1 MSNHLFWISHLLMIA
16 ARTVGGLVNSGT
28 IEEMERDLTKVIE
41 DFDRAVNIE
50 ALRRIKEAG
59 ERTFPGDDAS

>member
-1 MSNHLFWISHLLMIA
+1 MIA
-16 ARTVGGLVNSGT
+16 ARTLSGLSHPLM

-41 DFDRAVNIE
+41 DFDRAVNVE

-59 ERTFPGDDAS
+59 ESSLYPPGDSSF

>member
-1 MSNHLFWISHLLMIA
+1 MIT
-16 ARTVGGLVNSGT
+16 ARTTGGLVNSGM

-50 ALRRIKEAG
+50 ALRRIKETG
-59 ERTFPGDDAS
+59 ELPFPVKNSS